1 MAFGEQVQQQLMA
14 FRLLPRL
21 VAGSGQPDGTVGVL
35 PAVLPDAWGVVADIA
50 WVGEA
55 VEGRG
60 EQGCG
65 LDLSVPEL
73 FQSGGH
79 RLPGTVGVAVR
90 GEGGEALCHG
100 VQGALG
106 IAVAAEGFSLVIVAP
121 QIPLTVP
128 STLRLLDEVF
138 G

>member
-1 MAFGEQVQQQLMA
+1 M
-14 FRLLPRL
+14 
-21 VAGSGQPDGTVGVL
+21 GVL
-35 PAVLPDAWGVVADIA
+35 PAVLPDAWGVAADIA
-50 WVGEA
+50 RVGEA

-73 FQSGGH
+73 FQGGGH

-90 GEGGEALCHG
+90 CKGGEALCHG
-100 VQGALG
+100 VQGTLCV
-106 IAVAAEGFSLVIVAP
+106 AVAAEGLPLVVVAT
-121 QIPLTVP
+121 QVPLAVP
-128 STLRLLDEVF
+128 SALRLLDKVF

>member
-1 MAFGEQVQQQLMA
+1 MAFRKQIQQQLMA
-14 FRLLPRL
+14 FRLLSRP
-21 VAGSGQPDGTVGVL
+21 VAGGGQPDGAGGVL
-35 PAVLPDAWGVVADIA
+35 PAVLSDTWGVAADITR
-50 WVGEA
+50 VGEA

-73 FQSGGH
+73 FQGGGD

-90 GEGGEALCHG
+90 GEGGEALCYG
-100 VQGALG
+100 VQGTLR
-106 IAVAAEGFSLVIVAP
+106 IAVAAKGLPLVVVAT
-121 QIPLTVP
+121 QIP
-128 STLRLLDEVF
+128 SALRLLDKVF